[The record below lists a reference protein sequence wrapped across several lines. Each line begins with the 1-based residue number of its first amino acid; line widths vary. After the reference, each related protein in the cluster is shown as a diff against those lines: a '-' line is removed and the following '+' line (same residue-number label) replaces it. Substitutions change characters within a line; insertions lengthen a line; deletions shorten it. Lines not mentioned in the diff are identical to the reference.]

1 MVNII
6 IYLEQTINAQHLV
19 EDLLKEQLFANVT
32 IDKENVSYKIE
43 NGEIV
48 TTIKTVITAQTKS
61 LLFTQ
66 IDNFIKEKYGAHIPH
81 LAQAIAKRCLCVHY
95 LSYQYYI

>member
-48 TTIKTVITAQTKS
+48 TTIKTPSRASISKAVLVCT
-61 LLFTQ
+61 LF
-66 IDNFIKEKYGAHIPH
+66 IESILYLAIPISRKH
-81 LAQAIAKRCLCVHY
+81 
-95 LSYQYYI
+95 

>member
-66 IDNFIKEKYGAHIPH
+66 IDNFIKELYN
-81 LAQAIAKRCLCVHY
+81 
-95 LSYQYYI
+95 